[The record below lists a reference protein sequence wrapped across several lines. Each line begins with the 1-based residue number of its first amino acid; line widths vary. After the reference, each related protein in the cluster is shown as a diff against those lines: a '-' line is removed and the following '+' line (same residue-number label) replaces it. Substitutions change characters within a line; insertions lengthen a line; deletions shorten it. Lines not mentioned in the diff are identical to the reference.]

1 MVPGG
6 SIDGGKT
13 DDFTEYLN
21 IGIHIFLTSKFF
33 LPETRPILPSHLQ
46 INHAHAHYDYDTTID
61 DDIMKV
67 VLLHHPSSL
76 VPSAKSTDDRSMGRR
91 AAF

>member
-61 DDIMKV
+61 ALMIQ
-67 VLLHHPSSL
+67 HHPSSL